1 MNKTPQVFQI
11 TIMAICIVYI
21 GYFFYEHWDD
31 LHVTFDF
38 GWKKISLII
47 FVLSIYYAVYSRRMK
62 RVIDECTECY
72 INSAKWLYLIVIGR
86 FLNSIFPQAGN
97 VYRGVQLKNDM
108 GVSYT
113 HYIASSLS
121 FLWLDIIFNFLMATI
136 LLVPLFGVVQSP
148 ESLSLFYI
156 SFASLASVTV
166 IPFIVWIRRD
176 QIFNKFISKTGKL
189 GQKLNVLLDSSVK
202 LIHRRKFLLE
212 FILLSILAAL
222 LMVFVFRE
230 IFHAFGVY
238 PDFITLVIFFVFYR
252 LTILVTFTPGNIG
265 IREVGNGAISSLL
278 LGDFAVGVLFTFTLR
293 IFTYLTLSIIA
304 LILFCMETL
313 KASKFRRN
321 FGQDAKNTPHE

>member
-1 MNKTPQVFQI
+1 MNKMPHLFQI
-11 TIMAICIVYI
+11 TIMVICTVYI
-21 GYFFYEHWDD
+21 GYFFYGHWDN
-31 LHVTFDF
+31 LHITFDF
-38 GWKKISLII
+38 GWKRISLIVFI
-47 FVLSIYYAVYSRRMK
+47 LSIYYAVYARRMK
-62 RVIDECTECY
+62 RVIEECTECS

-97 VYRGVQLKNDM
+97 VYRGVQLKNNM

-136 LLVPLFGVVQSP
+136 LLVPLFGFVQSP

-156 SFASLASVTV
+156 SFASLVSVTV
-166 IPFIVWIRRD
+166 IPFIIWIWRD
-176 QIFNKFISKTGKL
+176 QMFDIFLSKTGKL
-189 GQKLNVLLDSSVK
+189 GQKLNILFDSSIK

-230 IFHAFGVY
+230 IFHAFDVY
-238 PDFITLVIFFVFYR
+238 PNFISLVIFFVFYR
-252 LTILVTFTPGNIG
+252 LTILVTFTPGNLG
-265 IREVGNGAISSLL
+265 IREVGNGTISSLL
-278 LGDFAVGVLFTFTLR
+278 LGDFAVGVLFTFALR

-304 LILFCMETL
+304 LLLFCMETGNAL
-313 KASKFRRN
+313 KSRGN
-321 FGQDAKNTPHE
+321 L